1 MTGIWAIVIPA
12 FVKILVII
20 AVVMTGVAY
29 TTLAERKVSAWMQD
43 RKGPNRAGPFGLLQP
58 VADGIKF
65 FFKEDITPKEAYR
78 PIYLLAP
85 LLTLFPALITFAVI
99 PFGTSVTV
107 AGQTYP
113 LAIAPGMNLGIV
125 YLLAISSMS
134 VYGILLAGWSSGSKY
149 SLMGALRGASQVISY
164 ELGIG
169 LAVLSIVLWTG
180 TFDFNAIVADQ
191 TGGWGKVWF
200 FIPHFLAFVVFTVSI
215 FAETNRLPF
224 DLPEGE
230 SEIVG
235 GYHTEYSG
243 LRFAMFFMGEYAN
256 MITASA
262 FVVLLFF
269 GGWNLPFV
277 RYEWFGPLWGGLLSM
292 VVFFSK
298 IAVCLFIFIWVR
310 WTLPRFRYDQLM
322 TLGWRRL
329 FPLAVLNFVLVATWL
344 LLRGRP

>member
-1 MTGIWAIVIPA
+1 MTGIGAIVIPA
-12 FVKILVII
+12 LVKILVII

-292 VVFFSK
+292 AVFFAK

-322 TLGWRRL
+322 AIGWRRL

>member
-12 FVKILVII
+12 LVKILVII

-292 VVFFSK
+292 AVFFAK

>member
-12 FVKILVII
+12 LVKILVII

-78 PIYLLAP
+78 PVYLLAP

-134 VYGILLAGWSSGSKY
+134 VYGILLAGWSSGNKY

-292 VVFFSK
+292 AVFFAK

-322 TLGWRRL
+322 ALGWRRL

>member
-292 VVFFSK
+292 AVFFGK